1 MFKDTFFIK
10 ILSYFY
16 EIMTSKISH
25 GIGVM
30 SGTSLDGVDICYI
43 RFDHSNTYR
52 FKILDAET
60 IPYTDNWKNKL
71 KNAYHS
77 DKDSLSKLDVEYGG
91 FLGDLIQ
98 KFISDHAIRTL
109 DFVASHGHTIFHK
122 PEEGYTLQ
130 IGNGQA
136 IADIVNHI
144 VVNDFRTQDVKL
156 GGQGAPLVPIGDEL
170 LFSEYDYCLNL
181 GGFANISFK
190 EKNARKAFDICPV
203 NIVLNHYINRLD
215 LPYDDKGI
223 LASEGKIHKKLLNKL
238 NELDFYQ
245 LGYPKSLGLEWV
257 IKFIF
262 PLIDSYNLEVKDIL
276 RTFIEHVSLQISKV
290 MKDNTTVLATG
301 GGVFNSFLIKCIEE
315 HLDHKLII
323 PESDLI
329 DYKEALIFA
338 LLGLLKLEGKVNV
351 LSSVTGAKHDHS
363 SGVIFKPNKR

>member
-43 RFDHSNTYR
+43 RFDYSNSYR
-52 FKILDAET
+52 FKILNAET
-60 IPYTDNWKNKL
+60 IPYADTWKNML

-77 DKDSLSKLDVEYGG
+77 DKVSLSKLDVEYGE
-91 FLGDLIQ
+91 FLGDIIQ
-98 KFISDHAIRTL
+98 KFISDHAITTL

-136 IADIVNHI
+136 IADIVNHT
-144 VVNDFRTQDVKL
+144 VVNNFRTQDVKL

-170 LFSEYDYCLNL
+170 LFTEYDYCLNL

-190 EKNARKAFDICPV
+190 EKNSRKAFDICPV
-203 NIVLNHYINRLD
+203 NIVLNHYTNRLN
-215 LPYDDKGI
+215 LAYDDKGI
-223 LASEGKIHKKLLNKL
+223 IASKGKIHNELLNKL
-238 NELDFYQ
+238 NGLDFYR
-245 LGYPKSLGLEWV
+245 LGYPKSLGFEWV

-262 PLIDSYNLEVKDIL
+262 PLIDSYNLDVRDIL

-290 MKDNTTVLATG
+290 INDNAKVLATG
-301 GGVFNSFLIKCIEE
+301 GGVFNSFLIRSIEE
-315 HLDHKLII
+315 HLDRKMII
-323 PESDLI
+323 PKSDLI
-329 DYKEALIFA
+329 NYKEALIFA

-351 LSSVTGAKHDHS
+351 LSSVTGAMQDHS
-363 SGVIFKPNKR
+363 SGVIFKPDKR

>member
-43 RFDHSNTYR
+43 RFDHTNTYR

-60 IPYTDNWKNKL
+60 IPYPDNWKSKL
-71 KNAYHS
+71 KNAYHA
-77 DKDSLSKLDVEYGG
+77 DKVSLSKLDVEYGG

-98 KFISDHAIRTL
+98 KFINDHAIRTL
-109 DFVASHGHTIFHK
+109 NFVASHGHTIFHK

-130 IGNGQA
+130 IGNGQT
-136 IADIVNHI
+136 IADMVNYT

-156 GGQGAPLVPIGDEL
+156 AGQGAPLVPIGDEL

-190 EKNARKAFDICPV
+190 EKNSRKAFDICPV

-223 LASEGKIHKKLLNKL
+223 LASEGKVHKELLNKL
-238 NELDFYQ
+238 NDLGFYR
-245 LGYPKSLGLEWV
+245 LSYPKSLGFEWV
-257 IKFIF
+257 VKFIF
-262 PLIDSYNLEVKDIL
+262 PLIDSYNLEVRDIL

-290 MKDNTTVLATG
+290 INDNVKVLATG
-301 GGVFNSFLIKCIEE
+301 GGVFNNYLIRSIED
-315 HLDHKLII
+315 HLDHKMII
-323 PESDLI
+323 PESNI
-329 DYKEALIFA
+329 INYKEALIFA

-351 LSSVTGAKHDHS
+351 LCSVTGAKHDHS